1 MRSGKTRLLCQAD
14 NSSESVRRKLEKI
27 KTEARETGWPEV
39 ALAVPSSNVRGLK
52 P

>member
-1 MRSGKTRLLCQAD
+1 MRLLCQAD

-27 KTEARETGWPEV
+27 KTEAREPGWSEA
-39 ALAVPSSNVRGLK
+39 ALTVPYSNVRGLK